1 MADVVV
7 SSEARD
13 LSRGRFTLKYTRECP
28 DPYALVSPKCGNHDS
43 DRLSAFCE
51 QSGQSKTTT
60 IERAIV
66 AYIDDYESMMK
77 QAGKTDEK

>member
-1 MADVVV
+1 MGSV
-7 SSEARD
+7 RD
-13 LSRGRFTLKYTRECP
+13 YGMSHKKKKSQPMSLRIEQTI
-28 DPYALVSPKCGNHDS
+28 A

-51 QSGQSKTTT
+51 QSGQSKTIA

-77 QAGKTDEK
+77 WVGKTDTYGGGRRAPQNVN

>member
-1 MADVVV
+1 M
-7 SSEARD
+7 
-13 LSRGRFTLKYTRECP
+13 SREKKKSQPMSLRIEQTV
-28 DPYALVSPKCGNHDS
+28 A

-51 QSGQSKTTT
+51 QSGQSKTTA

-77 QAGKTDEK
+77 RAGKTDKK